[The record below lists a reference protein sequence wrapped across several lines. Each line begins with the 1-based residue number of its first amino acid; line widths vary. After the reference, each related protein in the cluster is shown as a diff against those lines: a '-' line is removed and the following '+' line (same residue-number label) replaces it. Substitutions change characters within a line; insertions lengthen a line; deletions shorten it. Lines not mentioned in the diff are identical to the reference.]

1 MKRIDPIEYNLSPRT
16 TLYKKM
22 GVIFIIIDRKSRII
36 MKDGNRIVKQS
47 KLIWHVEPNSRIK
60 VATSAPVCTK
70 TKEYLRKAD
79 IEIFELKTLNI
90 NS

>member
-22 GVIFIIIDRKSRII
+22 DIIFIIIDRKSRII
-36 MKDGNRIVKQS
+36 MKDGNRIFEQA
-47 KLIWHVEPNSRIK
+47 KLIWSVEPSNRIR
-60 VATSAPVCTK
+60 VATSAPPCTK
-70 TKEYLRKAD
+70 TKEYLRQAD
-79 IEIFELKTLNI
+79 IEVLELNTLNI

>member
-1 MKRIDPIEYNLSPRT
+1 MKRIDPIKYNLSPRT

-36 MKDGNRIVKQS
+36 MKDGNRIFKQS
-47 KLIWHVEPNSRIK
+47 KVIWSVEPSSHIK

-70 TKEYLRKAD
+70 TREYLRKAD
-79 IEIFELKTLNI
+79 IEVLELNSLNI
-90 NS
+90 KS

>member
-1 MKRIDPIEYNLSPRT
+1 
-16 TLYKKM
+16 
-22 GVIFIIIDRKSRII
+22 

>member
-22 GVIFIIIDRKSRII
+22 DIIFIIIDRKSRII
-36 MKDGNRIVKQS
+36 MKDGNRIFEQA
-47 KLIWHVEPNSRIK
+47 KLIWSVEPSNRIR
-60 VATSAPVCTK
+60 VATSAPMCTK
-70 TKEYLRKAD
+70 TKEYLRQAD
-79 IEIFELKTLNI
+79 IEVLELNTLNI